1 MPDVCL
7 CTVQIRNLKKK
18 LQQIEAL
25 EARRQDSQLDPQ
37 QQAKLAQRAE
47 VCAAL
52 QALQGGASL
61 EEAHK
66 AALSQRALLPS
77 TSASCGLNRSLSTL
91 SMDSFGSGSKSTAGK
106 HRATAS
112 RASRQNLAEQP
123 RQARDSDQGES
134 EAAAGPSAGHAAEH
148 RAVGVTDAHESD
160 QTSAEAT
167 PSRPQPVPKA
177 PLTPVTQLPTIAN
190 VAKQAESAPHADS
203 AATAAAAVAMS
214 KPSAWGSSVAASS
227 PVASLRV
234 SRFDTPLGHKAE
246 GSAWCSP
253 AGASMP
259 SPVPLS
265 SSMLSTPPSLGAAK
279 KTKPARKGG
288 LSMFLS
294 GETVLVHTVCLTN
307 LPQICRCCKARC
319 LWEAIAFGVLH
330 VYMQTR
336 LQPASAMVIVLFAKL
351 CVCVLSMGMHVLR
364 SETLQPSCQSI
375 SCQLR
380 FYVLCQPL
388 LLTAQTC
395 GRSNSKLTSSLL
407 KFVK

>member
-1 MPDVCL
+1 MAACSKLLLDVCL
-7 CTVQIRNLKKK
+7 CSVQIRNLKKK

-52 QALQGGASL
+52 EALQGGASL

-66 AALSQRALLPS
+66 AALSQRAFLPS

-91 SMDSFGSGSKSTAGK
+91 SMDSFGSGGKQKSTAGK
-106 HRATAS
+106 HRAVAS

-123 RQARDSDQGES
+123 RQAQDQGMS
-134 EAAAGPSAGHAAEH
+134 EAAAGPSDGHAADQG
-148 RAVGVTDAHESD
+148 AVGLTDAQEGD
-160 QTSAEAT
+160 QTSAGVT

-177 PLTPVTQLPTIAN
+177 PLTPASQLSTIAN
-190 VAKQAESAPHADS
+190 VAQQAESAPHADS
-203 AATAAAAVAMS
+203 AAAAVAMT

-234 SRFDTPLGHKAE
+234 SGFDTPLGHKAE

-253 AGASMP
+253 IGAPMP

-265 SSMLSTPPSLGAAK
+265 SSMLGTPPSLGAAK

-294 GETVLVHTVCLTN
+294 GETALVHVVCLTT
-307 LPQICRCCKARC
+307 LPTICSCCKAC
-319 LWEAIAFGVLH
+319 CVWEAVSF
-330 VYMQTR
+330 
-336 LQPASAMVIVLFAKL
+336 
-351 CVCVLSMGMHVLR
+351 
-364 SETLQPSCQSI
+364 
-375 SCQLR
+375 
-380 FYVLCQPL
+380 
-388 LLTAQTC
+388 
-395 GRSNSKLTSSLL
+395 
-407 KFVK
+407 

>member
-1 MPDVCL
+1 MAACSKLLLDVCL
-7 CTVQIRNLKKK
+7 CSVQIRNLKKK

-37 QQAKLAQRAE
+37 QQSKLAQRAE

-52 QALQGGASL
+52 QALQEGASL

-91 SMDSFGSGSKSTAGK
+91 SMDSFGSGGKHKSTAGK
-106 HRATAS
+106 HRAMAS

-123 RQARDSDQGES
+123 RQAQNSDQGMS
-134 EAAAGPSAGHAAEH
+134 EAAAGPSAGHAADQG
-148 RAVGVTDAHESD
+148 AVGLTDAQEGD
-160 QTSAEAT
+160 QTSAGVT

-177 PLTPVTQLPTIAN
+177 PLTPVTQLSTTAN
-190 VAKQAESAPHADS
+190 VAQQIESAPHADS
-203 AATAAAAVAMS
+203 AAAAAVAVT
-214 KPSAWGSSVAASS
+214 KPSAWGSSAAASS

-234 SRFDTPLGHKAE
+234 SGFDTPLGHKAE

-253 AGASMP
+253 IGAPMP

-265 SSMLSTPPSLGAAK
+265 SSMLGTPPSLGAAK

-294 GETVLVHTVCLTN
+294 GETALVHVVCLTT
-307 LPQICRCCKARC
+307 LPTICSCCKAC
-319 LWEAIAFGVLH
+319 CVWEAVSF
-330 VYMQTR
+330 
-336 LQPASAMVIVLFAKL
+336 
-351 CVCVLSMGMHVLR
+351 
-364 SETLQPSCQSI
+364 
-375 SCQLR
+375 
-380 FYVLCQPL
+380 
-388 LLTAQTC
+388 
-395 GRSNSKLTSSLL
+395 
-407 KFVK
+407 

>member
-1 MPDVCL
+1 M
-7 CTVQIRNLKKK
+7 QIRNLKKK

-47 VCAAL
+47 VFAAL

-91 SMDSFGSGSKSTAGK
+91 SMDSFGSGGKHKSTAGK
-106 HRATAS
+106 HRPTAS

-123 RQARDSDQGES
+123 RQAQDSNQGIS
-134 EAAAGPSAGHAAEH
+134 EAAAGPSDGHAADQG
-148 RAVGVTDAHESD
+148 AVGLTDAQEGD
-160 QTSAEAT
+160 QTSAEVT
-167 PSRPQPVPKA
+167 PSRPQLVPKA
-177 PLTPVTQLPTIAN
+177 PLTSVTQVSATAN
-190 VAKQAESAPHADS
+190 VAQQTESATHADS
-203 AATAAAAVAMS
+203 AAAAAVAMT
-214 KPSAWGSSVAASS
+214 KPPAWGSSAAASS

-234 SRFDTPLGHKAE
+234 SGFDTPLGHKAE

-253 AGASMP
+253 IGASMP

-265 SSMLSTPPSLGAAK
+265 SSMLGTPPSLGAAK

-294 GETVLVHTVCLTN
+294 GETALVHAVCSAS
-307 LPQICRCCKARC
+307 LPQICGCCNACC
-319 LWEAIAFGVLH
+319 LWEAVSLRVLH

-336 LQPASAMVIVLFAKL
+336 LQPVSAVVVVLFDTL
-351 CVCVLSMGMHVLR
+351 RVCLIMGMHVLR
-364 SETLQPSCQSI
+364 SDNLQPSPVN
-375 SCQLR
+375 QLPTQ
-380 FYVLCQPL
+380 VLCFHVSL
-388 LLTAQTC
+388 C
-395 GRSNSKLTSSLL
+395 FSLL
-407 KFVK
+407 KLAE

>member
-1 MPDVCL
+1 MVPDVCL
-7 CTVQIRNLKKK
+7 CTVQVRNLKKK

-91 SMDSFGSGSKSTAGK
+91 SMDSFGSGGKHKSTAGR

-112 RASRQNLAEQP
+112 RASRQNLSEQP
-123 RQARDSDQGES
+123 GQAQDPNLGKS
-134 EAAAGPSAGHAAEH
+134 EAAPGPSAGHAADQG
-148 RAVGVTDAHESD
+148 AVGLPDAQEGEH
-160 QTSAEAT
+160 TSAEVNF
-167 PSRPQPVPKA
+167 SRTQPVLKA
-177 PLTPVTQLPTIAN
+177 PVTPATQLSTIAN
-190 VAKQAESAPHADS
+190 VAQQTESAPHAHS
-203 AATAAAAVAMS
+203 AAAAAAVPMI
-214 KPSAWGSSVAASS
+214 KPSAWGTSAASSS

-234 SRFDTPLGHKAE
+234 SGFDTPLGHKAE

-253 AGASMP
+253 IGASVP
-259 SPVPLS
+259 SPVPFS
-265 SSMLSTPPSLGAAK
+265 SSMLGTPPSLGAAK

-294 GETVLVHTVCLTN
+294 GEQHWYT
-307 LPQICRCCKARC
+307 
-319 LWEAIAFGVLH
+319 
-330 VYMQTR
+330 
-336 LQPASAMVIVLFAKL
+336 LFALQACLKTAGAARLAVCGKL
-351 CVCVLSMGMHVLR
+351 L
-364 SETLQPSCQSI
+364 
-375 SCQLR
+375 
-380 FYVLCQPL
+380 
-388 LLTAQTC
+388 A
-395 GRSNSKLTSSLL
+395 
-407 KFVK
+407 